1 MNEQYNLVRAGKY
14 CMKCGALIPDG
25 VKFCVACGVKLDR
38 RADFGVG
45 QAQPQYQKLQPG
57 QSRRRQY
64 QTMQTTQPQQP
75 QQRDQQM
82 QHQPQHNRQHPQQ
95 QYQQQQNQQYQTTQ
109 PQPHRQPQQQS
120 DDPMEPPRKKKK
132 AGKIVLVTLAV
143 LLLLAG
149 AGFLYLRSALE
160 TPPDMR
166 ANPRGPERIQVTGG
180 GGLFGSVGNLIDSSV
195 RDTSKYT
202 FLVLGT
208 DEGEANTDVI
218 MAVTFDTA
226 NYTIDIVNIPRD
238 TLVNVGWR
246 TKKANSIFANMRYQ
260 NRGEED
266 AAEKTMAD
274 TVSRFADV
282 LGFEVDYWARVDMK
296 AFVSLIDAIGGVDFD
311 VPVDMNYNDPYQ
323 GLSIHYTKG
332 THHLSGQQSLEVL
345 RFRSGYSSGDIG
357 RIATQQSFLKSAAQQ
372 ILEKRN
378 SLNITTLAGVAISD
392 VKTDM
397 KLSDMIWFGR
407 QFMRLDAENV
417 SFHILPGNTGDSVGG
432 QSYVTIYVDEWLELV
447 NGTFS
452 PFYDDIAPSGVSI
465 LTRGANKK
473 MYVTDGNWRG
483 DSNWGG

>member
-14 CMKCGALIPDG
+14 CLKCGALIPDG

-38 RADFGVG
+38 QAELGAAQPEFGV
-45 QAQPQYQKLQPG
+45 AQPQPQYEKLQPG

-64 QTMQTTQPQQP
+64 QQAQPATRQP
-75 QQRDQQM
+75 
-82 QHQPQHNRQHPQQ
+82 
-95 QYQQQQNQQYQTTQ
+95 QQYQTAQSQQQ
-109 PQPHRQPQQQS
+109 PQS
-120 DDPMEPPRKKKK
+120 EEPEEFPRKKKK
-132 AGKIVLVTLAV
+132 AGKIVLATLAV

-166 ANPRGPERIQVTGG
+166 ANPRGSERIQVSGG
-180 GGLFGSVGNLIDSSV
+180 GGLFGSVGNLIDSNV

-202 FLVLGT
+202 FLILGT
-208 DEGEANTDVI
+208 DKDESNTDVI

-226 NYTIDIVNIPRD
+226 NYTVDIVNIPRD

-260 NRGEED
+260 NSGEED

-282 LGFEVDYWARVDMK
+282 LGYEVDYWARVDMK

-323 GLSIHYTKG
+323 DLSIHYTKG
-332 THHLSGQQSLEVL
+332 THHLSGQQALEVL

-378 SLNITTLAGVAISD
+378 SLNITTLAGVAIND

-417 SFHILPGNTGDSVGG
+417 SFHVLPGNTGDSVGG

-447 NGTFS
+447 NGTLS
-452 PFYDDIAPSGVSI
+452 PFYDDITPDGVSI